1 MEPSPTG
8 SRAGRGAPRLWY
20 DLSGLAV
27 HSGNVTG
34 ITRAVSGVARALL
47 SGATETPTHFCVWRE
62 KRGYFEVSPE
72 AAAEVFASLGR
83 GRREW
88 PKLRRIAHRARKAI
102 AGKPELVA
110 PFEPGDVLLNLGFAN
125 LIGQQRAW
133 IASELA
139 RRGAHYVG
147 FVYDV
152 LVLRRP
158 EWWTPELQRIAGTF
172 FELTARNASM
182 ILCCSDATRRDVL
195 WFCERIGV
203 APPPIETVRLA
214 GDLPVAA
221 AGAAPATPPR
231 ARPYVLFVSTLDV
244 RKNHRLLFQ
253 VWKRLIAAHG
263 AERVPDLVFVGR
275 KGDLVDDFLAELA
288 NARHLDGRIAVLHR
302 VTDAE
307 LVRLYEDCLFT
318 VYPSLFEGWG
328 IPVTESLHFGKYCVA
343 SSAGSLPEVA
353 GDLIDYHDPFDL
365 RGAYALIER
374 AIFDPA
380 FREQREKDIRARAE
394 RYTWADCVRSLER
407 ALEPL
412 LRRGA
417 PS

>member
-1 MEPSPTG
+1 MES
-8 SRAGRGAPRLWY
+8 APRLWY

-47 SGATETPTHFCVWRE
+47 SGAIATPTHFCVWRE
-62 KRGYFEVSPE
+62 RRGYFEVSHE

-83 GRREW
+83 RPRRDW
-88 PKLRRIAHRARKAI
+88 PTLRKLAFRARKAI
-102 AGKPELVA
+102 AGKPTLVA
-110 PFEPGDVLLNLGFAN
+110 PFARGDVLLNLGFAN
-125 LIGQQRAW
+125 HIGQQRAW

-139 RRGAHYVG
+139 PRGIHYVG
-147 FVYDV
+147 FIYDV

-158 EWWTPELQRIAGTF
+158 EWWTPELQHITETF
-172 FELTARNASM
+172 FEAIARNASM

-203 APPPIETVRLA
+203 APPPPIETVRLA
-214 GDLPVAA
+214 GDLPAA
-221 AGAAPATPPR
+221 APGDRPAAPPR

-263 AERVPDLVFVGR
+263 AERIPDLLLVGR

-288 NARHLDGRIAVLHR
+288 NARHLGGRIAVEHR

-353 GDLIDYHDPFDL
+353 GDLVDYHDPFDVA
-365 RGAYALIER
+365 GAYALIER

-380 FREQREKDIRARAE
+380 FREQREKDIRARAA

-407 ALEPL
+407 SLEPL
-412 LRRGA
+412 LRRDVA
-417 PS
+417 S